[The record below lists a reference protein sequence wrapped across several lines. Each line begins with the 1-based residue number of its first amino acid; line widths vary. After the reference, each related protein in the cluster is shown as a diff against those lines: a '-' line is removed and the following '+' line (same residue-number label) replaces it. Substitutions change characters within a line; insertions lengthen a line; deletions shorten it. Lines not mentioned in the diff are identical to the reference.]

1 MIYPHSFHG
10 VHRDDKLRYLVS
22 YLCVF
27 VGSGRRIKVFLSFL
41 DIIFKLIFQIVILS
55 SLPPLLCFLLPRASC
70 GIWSLNQSC
79 LETLHLNPK
88 LTWIREFTVNEAP
101 DFFSGINLVACVYD
115 AVWTQASL
123 SAKFFFTKRF
133 ECATALNDKGR
144 IGGNHEHFLTQF
156 QENWST
162 RGFGNKYQV

>member
-27 VGSGRRIKVFLSFL
+27 VGSGRRIKVFFSFL
-41 DIIFKLIFQIVILS
+41 DIIFQINILNCNSLFPSPLAMFLIATCVV
-55 SLPPLLCFLLPRASC
+55 RV
-70 GIWSLNQSC
+70 WSLNQSC

-144 IGGNHEHFLTQF
+144 IGRNHEHFLTQF

-162 RGFGNKYQV
+162 RGFGNKYQD